1 MLRFRWQRIASES
14 GYTLIE
20 LLVVTMILMILSLFS
35 VPIYDSLTDR
45 ARLAT
50 SLQDMRVI
58 EQALEAYR
66 ADKGFYPERLNDLR
80 QDGYLQTHF
89 EFKSPW
95 STKSEARYYFYAI
108 NYEERPT
115 AFFLG
120 VPGIQ
125 ITCSKRPPRTV
136 TLHASKEDPIP
147 CGVKPEWRAPNFAES
162 EPDITL
168 KDIEGNVVQLTS
180 LSGFRE
186 SCDPRKVK
194 DMRVAPA
201 CVAKTES

>member
-1 MLRFRWQRIASES
+1 MLRFRWQRMASDS
-14 GYTLIE
+14 GYSLIE

-66 ADKGFYPERLNDLR
+66 ADKGFYPERLNHLR
-80 QDGYLQTHF
+80 EDGYLQTHF
-89 EFKSPW
+89 EFKTPW
-95 STKSEARYYFYAI
+95 STKTEPRYYFYAI

-125 ITCSKRPPRTV
+125 LECSKQPPRKS
-136 TLHASKEDPIP
+136 TLSAAKEEPIP
-147 CGVKPEWRAPNFAES
+147 CGVKPEWRAPHFAES

-168 KDIEGNVVQLTS
+168 RDMGGNVVKLSS

-186 SCDPRKVK
+186 SCDPKQVK
-194 DMRVAPA
+194 DMRIAPA
-201 CVAKTES
+201 CVVKTES